1 MKLYRVRTTAKE
13 YHGCRDVVFQWFRH
27 AMPQGQRLYADLIK
41 DYEPRNRDAFYVEA
55 YIGELSWDEARQL
68 YVEAYIEELFTWD
81 EARQLKAYL
90 DQHHGDQG
98 DTVIK
103 EVALPVENNVMG
115 FGARAVGGGDSF
127 YMLSEEPEYSLP
139 FKVLGYFNLV
149 GCTLIDNGDTY
160 RHRLMI
166 VRENDDDTI
175 DARMETNPE
184 AAARER
190 RRDAIARDSDCPF

>member
-13 YHGCRDVVFQWFRH
+13 YHGCRDIVFQWFRH

-55 YIGELSWDEARQL
+55 YI
-68 YVEAYIEELFTWD
+68 EELFTWD

-90 DQHHGDQG
+90 DQYHGDQG

-103 EVALPVENNVMG
+103 EMALPVENNVMG

-166 VRENDDDTI
+166 VREHDDGTI

>member
-13 YHGCRDVVFQWFRH
+13 YHGCRDIVFQWFRH

-55 YIGELSWDEARQL
+55 YI
-68 YVEAYIEELFTWD
+68 EELFTWD

-90 DQHHGDQG
+90 DQYHGDQG

-103 EVALPVENNVMG
+103 EMALPVENNVMG
-115 FGARAVGGGDSF
+115 FLAHPVGVGDSF
-127 YMLSEEPEYSLP
+127 YILCNEPEYALP
-139 FKVLGYFNLV
+139 IKVWGYFDLT
-149 GCTLIDNGDTY
+149 GSTLIDNGDTY

>member
-13 YHGCRDVVFQWFRH
+13 FHGCRDVVFQWFRPPH
-27 AMPQGQRLYADLIK
+27 RTERARQRPYADLIK
-41 DYEPRNRDAFYVEA
+41 GYKPRNWDA
-55 YIGELSWDEARQL
+55 I

-103 EVALPVENNVMG
+103 EVTLPVENNVMG
-115 FGARAVGGGDSF
+115 FGARAVGGGDDF
-127 YMLSEEPEYSLP
+127 YRLSEEPEYSLP

>member
-1 MKLYRVRTTAKE
+1 MKLYSVRTTAKE

-27 AMPQGQRLYADLIK
+27 AMPQGQRPYADLIK
-41 DYEPRNRDAFYVEA
+41 DYEPGNRYAFCVEA
-55 YIGELSWDEARQL
+55 YTEELSWDEVRQL
-68 YVEAYIEELFTWD
+68 YAEAYIEELFTWD

-90 DQHHGDQG
+90 DQYHGDQG

-103 EVALPVENNVMG
+103 EMALPVENNVMG